1 MTDII
6 QQRTP
11 EWQEQRKLR
20 ITGSRLGAVL
30 GLSPW
35 QKPKDVL
42 REMVRQYHGLPSE
55 FVGGPH
61 IDHGVN
67 NEKNALLCFMR
78 KSGLNVEED
87 RKSVV

>member
-35 QKPKDVL
+35 QKPEDVL
-42 REMVRQYHGLPSE
+42 REMVLG
-55 FVGGPH
+55 
-61 IDHGVN
+61 
-67 NEKNALLCFMR
+67 
-78 KSGLNVEED
+78 
-87 RKSVV
+87 